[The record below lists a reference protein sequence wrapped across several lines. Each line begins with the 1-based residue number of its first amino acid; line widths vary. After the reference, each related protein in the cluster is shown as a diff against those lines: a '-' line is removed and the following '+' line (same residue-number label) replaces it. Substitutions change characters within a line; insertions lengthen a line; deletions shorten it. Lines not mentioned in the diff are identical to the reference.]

1 MRSEPVLQRA
11 LALAAPVN
19 PIDFPASIDLRQKV
33 LAFFGSRPA
42 PIMTDAQILK
52 AARPNVTINRRGL
65 TPVIAIS
72 VRSASPAFA
81 ARFANAIALAH
92 IDEEGLA
99 KAEAVAEAGR
109 LVEAQVS
116 AIEVAIAD
124 IERDHQ
130 LVLSSG
136 SEVGIASS
144 LETLQRQRHIL
155 QLRADD
161 LALQASL
168 QLPDSRLAAP
178 ASVPV
183 DASFPDLRTTSL
195 IAALFAATIAM
206 GATIA
211 VDGWADGMRSTTEL
225 AALVGGPIA
234 IAMPK
239 LKARR
244 LDGTCHAD
252 QVVKAPLSPLSQAMR
267 SLQVSLSRS
276 FAESASPVI
285 AVMSAAEGEGK
296 TTTALGMARAFAM
309 TGQRVLLIDADMRSP
324 ALSQHLDV
332 ESSHGLDAVL
342 SGGAS
347 LADLP
352 LLMRRDPMSSLNV
365 LVNSGPNTLPAGM
378 LFGGAA
384 FSALLQGA
392 RASFDVTVLDMPAF
406 RWRADVDHVLAH
418 VDNVVLVAGWGRAE
432 RSVLEDMLAAIRA
445 AKAERV
451 LPIQPVL
458 SMQPQVAN
466 WSAPFRQLSYM
477 AR

>member
-1 MRSEPVLQRA
+1 MFFQRKNVEEFCGLMHRQRWFFVLCFAVLFAVPVIITAALRPAFTATALVVISPAPADLLGSAVFGSTEAPQSTLVDGAVELMRSEPVLQRA

-136 SEVGIASS
+136 SEIGIASS
-144 LETLQRQRHIL
+144 LEALQRQRHIL
-155 QLRADD
+155 QLRADN

-244 LDGTCHAD
+244 LDGTSHAD

-267 SLQVSLSRS
+267 SLQVSLSQS

-324 ALSQHLDV
+324 AL
-332 ESSHGLDAVL
+332 
-342 SGGAS
+342 
-347 LADLP
+347 
-352 LLMRRDPMSSLNV
+352 R
-365 LVNSGPNTLPAGM
+365 
-378 LFGGAA
+378 
-384 FSALLQGA
+384 
-392 RASFDVTVLDMPAF
+392 
-406 RWRADVDHVLAH
+406 
-418 VDNVVLVAGWGRAE
+418 
-432 RSVLEDMLAAIRA
+432 
-445 AKAERV
+445 
-451 LPIQPVL
+451 
-458 SMQPQVAN
+458 
-466 WSAPFRQLSYM
+466 
-477 AR
+477 